1 MALAGGGG
9 TVVVGAG
16 GGVLVGAGDSTDA
29 CCGFV
34 SPRLESQMAR
44 PARAATATAA
54 ATINGA
60 FGRGRGGGSG
70 VIPVGASAAL

>member
-1 MALAGGGG
+1 
-9 TVVVGAG
+9 
-16 GGVLVGAGDSTDA
+16 
-29 CCGFV
+29 V

>member
-16 GGVLVGAGDSTDA
+16 GVVLDGAGDSTAA
-29 CCGFV
+29 CGGLA
-34 SPRLESQMAR
+34 SPRLESQIAT
-44 PARAATATAA
+44 PASAATATAA